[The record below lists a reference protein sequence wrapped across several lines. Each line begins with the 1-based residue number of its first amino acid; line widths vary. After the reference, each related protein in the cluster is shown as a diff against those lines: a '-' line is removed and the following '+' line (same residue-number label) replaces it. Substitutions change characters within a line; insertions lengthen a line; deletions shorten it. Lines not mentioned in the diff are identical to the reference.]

1 MVLDHIKYA
10 IPQTNHFITQYLG
23 RMAFPLFAFLVGE
36 GYCHTSNLKKYY
48 QRLILFAIISQL
60 PFMLFR
66 TLVGQWKMLNILFTL
81 LFGLVAITLWDK
93 LSKKNGLSIHA
104 LILIMI
110 GLLLF
115 GRVINVDYGWYGIL
129 SVFVLYRLR
138 DKKVIRI
145 LGFAILTGIYYYP
158 RILVNASLSN
168 FISYFCTVLPTILL
182 LFYNGKLGKKTK
194 YGYYIFYPAHMLL
207 LYAISLI

>member
-1 MVLDHIKYA
+1 
-10 IPQTNHFITQYLG
+10 
-23 RMAFPLFAFLVGE
+23 
-36 GYCHTSNLKKYY
+36 
-48 QRLILFAIISQL
+48 
-60 PFMLFR
+60 MLFR

-110 GLLLF
+110 GILLF

-158 RILVNASLSN
+158 RILVNASFSN